1 MKFTLL
7 RLQTFFESFLLIAYV
22 LDLSELVH
30 ILYLCYFS
38 NMLCMVDALGGCDE
52 DVQNTLLQNI
62 GSQSM
67 DNVHNLI
74 QMLEC

>member
-1 MKFTLL
+1 
-7 RLQTFFESFLLIAYV
+7 
-22 LDLSELVH
+22 
-30 ILYLCYFS
+30 
-38 NMLCMVDALGGCDE
+38 MVDALDGCDE